1 MSADE
6 PKGPALKPV
15 TPARVAQEITKL
27 SADRRNG
34 QVEAH
39 VYDQRFARMI
49 QELRERRIEG
59 TRADIQAALEP
70 SLHLAVHTSEVFSD
84 AGKPL
89 KRNADGQWLLPIKGD
104 GFQATLAI
112 ELSFVP
118 ETGDKGRV

>member
-34 QVEAH
+34 QVDAH

-70 SLHLAVHTSEVFSD
+70 LVK
-84 AGKPL
+84 AGTITAGEF
-89 KRNADGQWLLPIKGD
+89 KRLLSQLGM
-104 GFQATLAI
+104 Q
-112 ELSFVP
+112 
-118 ETGDKGRV
+118 